1 MLMSNSES
9 PRHKLFA
16 ITFSDIQKCRST
28 NKTSRSP
35 LIEIPNSS
43 DKEMELRELPAR
55 KKRRHDNRLEGL
67 ADDVVSVKKHDY
79 WSDVSDS
86 EPYFACRLE
95 GFCYTFKCQ
104 VCHAIPINPPVII
117 IKFCRNILRCEECV
131 NTWYSGLDAMM
142 KTCPVCHRS
151 ELIACEQTFSI

>member
-1 MLMSNSES
+1 MMWYQSKNMITDLMSVTAN
-9 PRHKLFA
+9 P
-16 ITFSDIQKCRST
+16 T
-28 NKTSRSP
+28 
-35 LIEIPNSS
+35 
-43 DKEMELRELPAR
+43 LPVGWR
-55 KKRRHDNRLEGL
+55 DL
-67 ADDVVSVKKHDY
+67 
-79 WSDVSDS
+79 
-86 EPYFACRLE
+86 
-95 GFCYTFKCQ
+95 FCYTFKCQ

>member
-79 WSDVSDS
+79 
-86 EPYFACRLE
+86 
-95 GFCYTFKCQ
+95 
-104 VCHAIPINPPVII
+104 
-117 IKFCRNILRCEECV
+117 
-131 NTWYSGLDAMM
+131 
-142 KTCPVCHRS
+142 
-151 ELIACEQTFSI
+151 